1 MGSIVVSIQRTKTP
15 GFVNASGMM
24 FKLLIGLMI
33 AIPEASSRSYEEHE
47 IKAAFLYSFAQ
58 FITWETRATTG
69 QTAALTA
76 ALTAAQTAAQTAALT
91 AAQTAAL
98 TYCAVHEGPVV
109 NALKELIAAKQT
121 AGETRRYT
129 LLADLSNIRQ
139 CHILFLGADNN
150 KSESLQLRPE
160 ESVLTVGD
168 SQGFVANGGIIEF
181 RRQGARVQVHIN
193 LATARAQRIQISS
206 KLLKLATIYNAPD
219 EAKIDD

>member
-76 ALTAAQTAAQTAALT
+76 ALTAAQTAALT

-98 TYCAVHEGPVV
+98 TYCAVQEGPVV

>member
-1 MGSIVVSIQRTKTP
+1 MGSIVVSIQRTKTL
-15 GFVNASGMM
+15 GFVNTSGMM
-24 FKLLIGLMI
+24 FKILIGLMI

-69 QTAALTA
+69 QTAA
-76 ALTAAQTAAQTAALT
+76 QTAALT
-91 AAQTAAL
+91 AAQTTAL
-98 TYCAVHEGPVV
+98 TYCAVQEGPVV

>member
-1 MGSIVVSIQRTKTP
+1 M
-15 GFVNASGMM
+15 
-24 FKLLIGLMI
+24 
-33 AIPEASSRSYEEHE
+33 
-47 IKAAFLYSFAQ
+47 
-58 FITWETRATTG
+58 
-69 QTAALTA
+69 
-76 ALTAAQTAAQTAALT
+76 
-91 AAQTAAL
+91 
-98 TYCAVHEGPVV
+98 
-109 NALKELIAAKQT
+109 IAAKQT

>member
-1 MGSIVVSIQRTKTP
+1 MGFIVVSIQRAKTP
-15 GFVNASGMM
+15 SFVNASGMM
-24 FKLLIGLMI
+24 FKILIGLLI

-76 ALTAAQTAAQTAALT
+76 A
-91 AAQTAAL
+91 QTAAL
-98 TYCAVHEGPVV
+98 TYCAVQEGPVV
-109 NALKELIAAKQT
+109 NALKELIAAKPT

>member
-76 ALTAAQTAAQTAALT
+76 AQTAALTAAQT

>member
-69 QTAALTA
+69 QTAA
-76 ALTAAQTAAQTAALT
+76 QTAAQTT
-91 AAQTAAL
+91 AL
-98 TYCAVHEGPVV
+98 TYCAVQEGPVV

>member
-1 MGSIVVSIQRTKTP
+1 MGSIVVSIQRTKTL

-24 FKLLIGLMI
+24 FKILIGLMI

-76 ALTAAQTAAQTAALT
+76 AQT

-98 TYCAVHEGPVV
+98 TYCAVQEGPVV

>member
-1 MGSIVVSIQRTKTP
+1 MGSIVVSIQRTKTL

-24 FKLLIGLMI
+24 FKILIGLMI

-69 QTAALTA
+69 QTAA
-76 ALTAAQTAAQTAALT
+76 QTAALT
-91 AAQTAAL
+91 AAQTTAL
-98 TYCAVHEGPVV
+98 TYCAVQEGPVV

>member
-24 FKLLIGLMI
+24 FKILIGLMI

-69 QTAALTA
+69 QTAA
-76 ALTAAQTAAQTAALT
+76 
-91 AAQTAAL
+91 QTAAL
-98 TYCAVHEGPVV
+98 TYCAVQEGPVV

>member
-76 ALTAAQTAAQTAALT
+76 AQTAALTAALT

>member
-1 MGSIVVSIQRTKTP
+1 MGSIVVSIQRTKTL

-24 FKLLIGLMI
+24 FKILIGLMI

-69 QTAALTA
+69 QTAA
-76 ALTAAQTAAQTAALT
+76 
-91 AAQTAAL
+91 QTAAL
-98 TYCAVHEGPVV
+98 TYCAVQEGPVV

>member
-1 MGSIVVSIQRTKTP
+1 MGSIVVSIQRIKTL
-15 GFVNASGMM
+15 GFVNTSGMM
-24 FKLLIGLMI
+24 FKILIGLMI

-69 QTAALTA
+69 QTAALT
-76 ALTAAQTAAQTAALT
+76 
-91 AAQTAAL
+91 
-98 TYCAVHEGPVV
+98 YCAVQEGPVV

>member
-69 QTAALTA
+69 
-76 ALTAAQTAAQTAALT
+76 QTAAQTAALT

>member
-1 MGSIVVSIQRTKTP
+1 MGFIVVSIQRAKTL

-24 FKLLIGLMI
+24 FKILIGLMI

-69 QTAALTA
+69 QTAA
-76 ALTAAQTAAQTAALT
+76 QTAAQTT
-91 AAQTAAL
+91 AL
-98 TYCAVHEGPVV
+98 TYCAVQEGPVV

>member
-1 MGSIVVSIQRTKTP
+1 MGSIVVSIQRIKTL
-15 GFVNASGMM
+15 GFVNTSGMM
-24 FKLLIGLMI
+24 FKILIGLMI

-76 ALTAAQTAAQTAALT
+76 AQT

-98 TYCAVHEGPVV
+98 TYCAVQEGPVV

>member
-76 ALTAAQTAAQTAALT
+76 ALTAAQTAA
-91 AAQTAAL
+91 L

-139 CHILFLGADNN
+139 CHILFLGADTN

>member
-69 QTAALTA
+69 QTAAQTA
-76 ALTAAQTAAQTAALT
+76 ALTAAQTAALT

-168 SQGFVANGGIIEF
+168 SQGFVENGGIIEF

>member
-76 ALTAAQTAAQTAALT
+76 AQTAALTAAQTAAQTAALT
-91 AAQTAAL
+91 
-98 TYCAVHEGPVV
+98 YCAVQEGPVV

-150 KSESLQLRPE
+150 KSESLQLHPE

>member
-69 QTAALTA
+69 QTAAL
-76 ALTAAQTAAQTAALT
+76 TAALT

>member
-1 MGSIVVSIQRTKTP
+1 MGSIVVSIQRIKTL
-15 GFVNASGMM
+15 GFVNTSGMM
-24 FKLLIGLMI
+24 FKILIGLMI

-76 ALTAAQTAAQTAALT
+76 AQT

-98 TYCAVHEGPVV
+98 TYCAVQEGPFV

>member
-1 MGSIVVSIQRTKTP
+1 MGSIVVSIQRTKTL

-24 FKLLIGLMI
+24 FKILIGLMI

-76 ALTAAQTAAQTAALT
+76 AQTAALTAAQTAAQTAALT
-91 AAQTAAL
+91 
-98 TYCAVHEGPVV
+98 YCAVQEGPVV

>member
-24 FKLLIGLMI
+24 FKILIGLVI

-69 QTAALTA
+69 QTAA
-76 ALTAAQTAAQTAALT
+76 
-91 AAQTAAL
+91 QTAAL
-98 TYCAVHEGPVV
+98 TYCAVQEGPVV

>member
-69 QTAALTA
+69 QTAA
-76 ALTAAQTAAQTAALT
+76 QTAALT

-98 TYCAVHEGPVV
+98 TYCAVQEGPVV

>member
-1 MGSIVVSIQRTKTP
+1 MGSIVVSIQRTKTL

-91 AAQTAAL
+91 
-98 TYCAVHEGPVV
+98 YCAVQEGPVV

>member
-1 MGSIVVSIQRTKTP
+1 MGSIVVSIQRIKTL
-15 GFVNASGMM
+15 GFVNTSGMM
-24 FKLLIGLMI
+24 FKILIGLMI

-69 QTAALTA
+69 QTAAQTA
-76 ALTAAQTAAQTAALT
+76 ALTAAQTAALT

>member
-69 QTAALTA
+69 QTAAQTA
-76 ALTAAQTAAQTAALT
+76 ALTAAQT

>member
-1 MGSIVVSIQRTKTP
+1 MGSIVVSIQRIKTL
-15 GFVNASGMM
+15 GFVNTSGMM
-24 FKLLIGLMI
+24 FKILIGLMI

-76 ALTAAQTAAQTAALT
+76 AQTAAQTT
-91 AAQTAAL
+91 AL
-98 TYCAVHEGPVV
+98 TYCAVQEGPVV

>member
-69 QTAALTA
+69 QTAAQTA
-76 ALTAAQTAAQTAALT
+76 ALTAAQTAALT

>member
-69 QTAALTA
+69 QTAAQTA
-76 ALTAAQTAAQTAALT
+76 ALTAALT

>member
-91 AAQTAAL
+91 
-98 TYCAVHEGPVV
+98 YCAVQEGPVV

>member
-69 QTAALTA
+69 Q
-76 ALTAAQTAAQTAALT
+76 T

>member
-1 MGSIVVSIQRTKTP
+1 MGSIVVSIQRIKTL
-15 GFVNASGMM
+15 GFVNTSGMM
-24 FKLLIGLMI
+24 FKILIGLMI

-69 QTAALTA
+69 QTAA
-76 ALTAAQTAAQTAALT
+76 QTAAQTT
-91 AAQTAAL
+91 AL
-98 TYCAVHEGPVV
+98 TYCAVQEGPVV

>member
-24 FKLLIGLMI
+24 FKILIGLMI
-33 AIPEASSRSYEEHE
+33 AIPEVSSRSYEEHE

-58 FITWETRATTG
+58 FITWETRATTD
-69 QTAALTA
+69 QTA

-91 AAQTAAL
+91 
-98 TYCAVHEGPVV
+98 YCAVQEGPVV

>member
-1 MGSIVVSIQRTKTP
+1 MGSIVVSIQRTKTL

-24 FKLLIGLMI
+24 FKILIGLMI

-76 ALTAAQTAAQTAALT
+76 AQT

-98 TYCAVHEGPVV
+98 TYCAVQEGPVV

-150 KSESLQLRPE
+150 KSESLQLHPE

>member
-69 QTAALTA
+69 QTAAL
-76 ALTAAQTAAQTAALT
+76 TAAQTAALT

>member
-24 FKLLIGLMI
+24 FKILIGLMI

-69 QTAALTA
+69 QTAA
-76 ALTAAQTAAQTAALT
+76 QTAALT

-98 TYCAVHEGPVV
+98 TYCAVQEGPVV

>member
-69 QTAALTA
+69 QTA

>member
-1 MGSIVVSIQRTKTP
+1 MGSIVVSIQRTKTL

-24 FKLLIGLMI
+24 FKILIGLMI

-69 QTAALTA
+69 QTAAQTA
-76 ALTAAQTAAQTAALT
+76 ALTAAQTAAQTT
-91 AAQTAAL
+91 AL
-98 TYCAVHEGPVV
+98 TYCAVQEGPVV